1 MVFSHILLHIEDFEE
16 EFVTGFVILFLVYVE
31 NLVLLVLKFYLKS
44 VETANSVLLLNQ
56 VG

>member
-1 MVFSHILLHIEDFEE
+1 MVVSHILLHVEDFEE

-44 VETANSVLLLNQ
+44 VETTNSVLLLNQ
-56 VG
+56 VS

>member
-1 MVFSHILLHIEDFEE
+1 MVISHILLHVEDFEE
-16 EFVTGFVILFLVYVE
+16 EFVTGFVILLFVYVE

-44 VETANSVLLLNQ
+44 VETTNSVLLLNQ